1 MTHFFLFLTQTRPKT
16 WKKWLTR
23 NCEEQFWR
31 FFIYFSSLK
40 SVFSLFVTFSF
51 SLERI
56 QENLRR
62 TKPTL
67 YRSMTHLHAINLD
80 LWKYFPR
87 IRTKLVDHIHLNGW
101 LFNSYYFLL
110 VKILGARA
118 SFWGV
123 IFLSSLLI
131 LFSWIPVFTGC
142 SSGMIGLNN
151 DNEYLVRIN

>member
-1 MTHFFLFLTQTRPKT
+1 M
-16 WKKWLTR
+16 KWLTR

-67 YRSMTHLHAINLD
+67 YRSMTHPNAINLD
-80 LWKYFPR
+80 LSQMFSCPDVFNKVQELSANFKKLFEGVHQFSPENVKFFQSQNKAVRESRTVTHLSASPVRWWSDFPEHVLL
-87 IRTKLVDHIHLNGW
+87 KVQWGSPLHGPALVSG
-101 LFNSYYFLL
+101 S
-110 VKILGARA
+110 RR
-118 SFWGV
+118 
-123 IFLSSLLI
+123 
-131 LFSWIPVFTGC
+131 WI
-142 SSGMIGLNN
+142 IGK
-151 DNEYLVRIN
+151 